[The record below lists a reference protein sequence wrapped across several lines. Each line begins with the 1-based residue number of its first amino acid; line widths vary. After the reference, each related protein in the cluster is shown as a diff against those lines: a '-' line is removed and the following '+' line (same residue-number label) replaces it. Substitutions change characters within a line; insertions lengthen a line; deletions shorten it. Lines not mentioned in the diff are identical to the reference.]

1 MTNSAWPSAEFHDG
15 YETKM
20 HRDQPLRRKTVI
32 LASIVAT
39 SLLVLSGCGRS
50 PPEASVTGTV
60 SYLGKPVT
68 SGLVVMM
75 AADGRA
81 SIAGRVRAD
90 GTYTIHRSP
99 TGKVTVVF
107 FNSPPPKPPV
117 NAYGLN
123 ADDPEVRQMLED
135 YKNFSPTPARYS
147 DPKQSGITADLKPG
161 KNECRIDLK

>member
-1 MTNSAWPSAEFHDG
+1 M
-15 YETKM
+15 
-20 HRDQPLRRKTVI
+20 RRKSGT
-32 LASIVAT
+32 LAPIVAT
-39 SLLVLSGCGRS
+39 LFLVFSGCQQR
-50 PPEASVTGTV
+50 PPDASVTGTV
-60 SYLGKPVT
+60 SYLGKPAT
-68 SGLVVMM
+68 SGMVVMI

-81 SIAGRVRAD
+81 SSAGRVRAD
-90 GTYTIHRSP
+90 GTYTIHHSP

-107 FNSPPPKPPV
+107 FNAPPPKPPA
-117 NAYGLN
+117 NASSLA